1 MANKVTF
8 PSNADDKDKL
18 TRQLEELD
26 MSLNDTERLLLNL
39 ARLAKS
45 MAKKALDHTDYIFDI
60 DVKRQWQIGFNNDRF
75 LKRWFGEVKS
85 SGKAKNVRNRL
96 EKLYKRTEKGIT
108 MNVKPNNDK
117 ESNARNY
124 GWVFT
129 PRGMQVFPKLFER
142 FEDKNDKMAATLLH
156 ELMHVWFQ
164 DKKIKGQKV
173 NEGSIALKL
182 ALHNPGEARRSP
194 DNYEHYCLI
203 VWRDG

>member
-26 MSLNDTERLLLNL
+26 MSLNYTERLLLNL
-39 ARLAKS
+39 TRLAKS

-85 SGKAKNVRNRL
+85 HGKAKNVRNRL
-96 EKLYKRTEKGIT
+96 EKLYKRIDKGVT
-108 MNVKPNNDK
+108 MKLKPSTSATNASNN
-117 ESNARNY
+117 

-129 PRGMQVFPKLFER
+129 PRGMQIYPALF
-142 FEDKNDKMAATLLH
+142 KNYTENDQRAAVLLH
-156 ELMHVWFQ
+156 ELMHVWFKDQ
-164 DKKIKGQKV
+164 KIRGSKV
-173 NEGSIALKL
+173 NETEEALKL
-182 ALHNPGEARRSP
+182 AMAYPSKARRSP
-194 DNYEHYCLI
+194 ENYERYCLA